1 MDLLTLDSKTC
12 KILAEALA
20 IGMLVGIERYRDRD
34 PDEKRAAGV
43 RTFTIIA
50 LLGAVGGLLAERTFI
65 LATFGALSAF
75 LWLGYYR
82 HAIQSLGL
90 TTEFTA
96 LLVFWLGF
104 LLHTHEVLVI
114 STSIVLVLILACKRA
129 LHEFVRDKISET
141 EFYDTLKFLV
151 VVFVVFPLLPDRDI
165 GPYGFINPSYAWL
178 LVILVS
184 TISYSGYFL
193 IRWLGNTRG
202 LKVSGLIG
210 GIVSTTAVTL
220 SLAERSRRTPS
231 TSRLCG
237 ITGVMA
243 NAIQFP
249 RLLLLVWVVD
259 RHLGEFLILPLL
271 GMGAVGL
278 FGAWLLGRIGR
289 EVNPSSE
296 IEYPLQNPYSLTP
309 ALKFGGLFIAI
320 FLVAKMATIW
330 LGEHGIYLASS
341 LAGIVDASAIS
352 LSIAQLVHGETLS
365 VPTASVGILIAVT
378 MNAIVKE
385 GLVWMNG
392 TRELAFW
399 IGGGLASMLAIGWA
413 LIGLNCVLL

>member
-1 MDLLTLDSKTC
+1 MDLLTLDGKTC

-20 IGMLVGIERYRDRD
+20 IGLLVGIERYKDRE
-34 PDEKRAAGV
+34 PDEKKTAGV

-50 LLGAVGGLLAERTFI
+50 LLGAICGLLAEMTFI
-65 LATFGALSAF
+65 LVTFGALSAF

-82 HAIQSLGL
+82 HAVQSLGL
-90 TTEFTA
+90 TTEFAA

-104 LLHTHEVLVI
+104 LLHTHEVLAI
-114 STSIVLVLILACKRA
+114 STGIVLTIILACKRD
-129 LHEFVRDKISET
+129 LHEFVRDKISEI

-151 VVFVVFPLLPDRDI
+151 VVFVVFPLLPDRSI

-210 GIVSTTAVTL
+210 GIVSTTAVTM

-259 RHLGEFLILPLL
+259 RHLGEFLSLPLL
-271 GMGAVGL
+271 GMGAAGL

-289 EVNPSSE
+289 EENSSSE
-296 IEYPLQNPYSLTP
+296 IEYPLQNPCSLTP
-309 ALKFGGLFIAI
+309 ALKFGSLFIAI
-320 FLVAKMATIW
+320 FLIAKMATVW
-330 LGEHGIYLASS
+330 LGEHGIYLASA

-365 VPTASVGILIAVT
+365 VPTASFGILIAVT
-378 MNAIVKE
+378 VNALAKE
-385 GLVWMNG
+385 GLVWING

-399 IGGGLASMLAIGWA
+399 LGGGLAFMLGMGWA
-413 LIGLNCVLL
+413 LIGLNYVLL